1 LTSCSRKIARACIER
16 MDDGTKVR
24 ANASKHKAMS
34 YDRMTKAD
42 AEFATVVKDW
52 PTAAEWAFVCT
63 AHNLLKRIR
72 ASV

>member
-1 LTSCSRKIARACIER
+1 

-52 PTAAEWAFVCT
+52 LTAAKCADLSEDSRFKDAKGKDDHEDPPWIST
-63 AHNLLKRIR
+63 A
-72 ASV
+72 

>member
-1 LTSCSRKIARACIER
+1 
-16 MDDGTKVR
+16 
-24 ANASKHKAMS
+24 MS